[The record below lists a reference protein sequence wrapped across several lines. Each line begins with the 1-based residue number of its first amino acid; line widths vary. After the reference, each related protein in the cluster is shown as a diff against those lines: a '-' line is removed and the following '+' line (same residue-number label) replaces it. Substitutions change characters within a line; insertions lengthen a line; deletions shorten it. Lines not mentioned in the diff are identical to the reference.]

1 MTQGKEAV
9 TEKPSPIQ
17 FNAHT
22 VLQPPQN
29 NRPLSCQTTTTRSL
43 LASSK
48 DFEKKLSINNRWPK
62 SYPDIFFSGFQRRR
76 KKFQIGGESVIV
88 NLGCVSWKKIWCY
101 FLRFCYFFFWR
112 DSWSDKKLNRQH
124 RTAVFRK
131 KKTTNLTFYLNS
143 WTQ

>member
-1 MTQGKEAV
+1 MILIQEVGAKDERLTLEMSTLETHNLKNNGGNLRIVPAENEYGILTQGKEAV

-29 NRPLSCQTTTTRSL
+29 NRPLSCQTTTTRSF

-48 DFEKKLSINNRWPK
+48 DVEKKLSINNRWSK
-62 SYPDIFFSGFQRRR
+62 SYPNIFFSVFQRRR

-88 NLGCVSWKKIWCY
+88 NLGYVS
-101 FLRFCYFFFWR
+101 
-112 DSWSDKKLNRQH
+112 
-124 RTAVFRK
+124 
-131 KKTTNLTFYLNS
+131 
-143 WTQ
+143 